1 VYSVLLSCACAL
13 LLGFS
18 GTFLDWWGWGWAVLF
33 SLILAIVIW
42 AIVARRIAAKL
53 QPAMSRV
60 QAQMQAGHVD
70 AAMQSLEDL
79 LPMGKWMPMLRGQ
92 LLANMGMIA
101 WHSGKKERALDLL
114 EKSSL
119 RAPDARLLLG
129 CILFKNGDTARA
141 LHVLQVAAMV
151 NKKHSL
157 LHNTWAWILH
167 KSERAD
173 EAQKVLADFC
183 KKNPNDEAAK
193 DNLLRLQ
200 NRSRMTM
207 QGFGM
212 HWFALG
218 LEQPPQQMGQMRRAP
233 NGFREPPKGKR

>member
-1 VYSVLLSCACAL
+1 VYSVILSIASAL

-18 GTFLDWWGWGWAVLF
+18 GTFLDWWGWGWSILF
-33 SLILAIVIW
+33 SLILAVVIW

-129 CILFKNGDTARA
+129 CILFKNGDSARA
-141 LHVLQVAAMV
+141 LHVLQVAALV

-173 EAQKVLADFC
+173 EAQKVLADFV
-183 KKNPNDEAAK
+183 KKSPNDEAAK

-200 NRSRMTM
+200 NRSRMNM

>member
-1 VYSVLLSCACAL
+1 MYSVILSCAMAL

-18 GTFLDWWGWGWAVLF
+18 GTFLDWWGWGWAILF
-33 SLILAIVIW
+33 SLILVVVIW
-42 AIVARRIAAKL
+42 IVVARRISARL
-53 QPAMSRV
+53 QPAMMRV
-60 QAQMQAGHVD
+60 QKQMEAGHAD
-70 AAMQSLEDL
+70 AALQSLEDM

-101 WHSGKKERALDLL
+101 HHTGKKERALSLL
-114 EKSSL
+114 EQASV
-119 RAPDARLLLG
+119 RVPDARLLLG
-129 CILFKNGDTARA
+129 CILFKNGDTTRA
-141 LHVLQVAAMV
+141 LSVLQVAALV

-157 LHNTWAWILH
+157 LHNTYAWVLS

-173 EAQKVLADFC
+173 AAQKVLADFC
-183 KKNPNDEAAK
+183 KRNPNDEPAK

-207 QGFGM
+207 HGFGM
-212 HWFALG
+212 QWFALG